1 MERLQTRSL
10 LLEPL
15 SRDDF
20 PGLFKLYADP
30 VVMRYI
36 GTGPRDEAAARANL
50 EWFMAQS
57 RHPPFGYWVLR
68 ERGTGDG
75 VGGAMLMVRRE
86 GLPVELGFLLAQ
98 SAWGRGLATEAAA
111 AVIAHA
117 LGTLQVPLIEAFID
131 VKNAASGAVL
141 RKAGMRDQGLCP
153 GPYGG
158 TDRKFALTRDD
169 WLAGREGA

>member
-1 MERLQTRSL
+1 
-10 LLEPL
+10 
-15 SRDDF
+15 
-20 PGLFKLYADP
+20 
-30 VVMRYI
+30 MRYI

-98 SAWGRGLATEAAA
+98 SASAGASRPRRRRSSP
-111 AVIAHA
+111 A

-131 VKNAASGAVL
+131 VNNAASGAVFARPECATRAFARDLTAGPIGSSRSPAKTGSRAWRDARSRL
-141 RKAGMRDQGLCP
+141 RTPRATLR
-153 GPYGG
+153 
-158 TDRKFALTRDD
+158 R
-169 WLAGREGA
+169 